1 MGAPSALD
9 PTLHVPSSLEFV
21 SGITLVPP
29 DSPARELLSAAAA
42 RAGLRVVSGVEDA
55 SLALVD
61 LTAPGGLD
69 AGRALLAA
77 GPTLVVLAGPGED
90 AFATAQSLK
99 PADVLTVPVPLHE
112 LAWRLQCAAERHVE
126 REEQAR
132 SQEDLALLLELTADY
147 AESSDVAALLHGV
160 TRRLAEKLD
169 IARATLVMLGR
180 SADEGLIV
188 ATSDDPTLKNLRI
201 DLSRYPEIREV
212 TRTGNPVVMQEAAT
226 HPLLGDVERRAVAAR
241 GIHAIAALP
250 LPIRGQV
257 RGVLLLRA
265 TGRRRT
271 FSPREIDFLTTVAHA
286 TAVALRSASVL
297 EFVRGQTE
305 AEKTARLAAEE
316 QAASFK
322 PYQLFFAHVSEGVA
336 ILDDKACVLSLNPSG
351 AAMLDVNAQEARGR
365 HLHQVTQPVDENV
378 LMELVTSASRGEARS
393 GTDVEVC
400 TESGRRLTLSMSAAP
415 LRDEDAATI
424 LSFRDV
430 TDARRLEDELLQT
443 KDFLERLIDSSVDA
457 IIAADLKGRIILF
470 NKGAEA
476 LCGYTAQEAL
486 GGLGVHQLY
495 PPGVAKRVMA
505 MIRAPEHGGKGRL
518 SLIREELVHRS
529 GERVPVNMTAS
540 IVYEGGREVFSVG
553 IFTDMRARMQL
564 ERKLSDVETRLEE
577 SEKSAV
583 IVALA
588 GTAAHELNQPL
599 TSVMGYAELLKR
611 KLKED
616 DFAWKPVD
624 IIYREAERMAEIVRK
639 IGKITRYETKSYMGE
654 QQILDLDKATS
665 HED

>member
-1 MGAPSALD
+1 M
-9 PTLHVPSSLEFV
+9 PSSLEFAL
-21 SGITLVPP
+21 GITLVPP
-29 DSPARELLSAAAA
+29 DSQAREALAASAA
-42 RAGLRVVSGVEDA
+42 RAGLRVVDGLEEA

-61 LTAPGGLD
+61 LTLPGSGSAL
-69 AGRALLAA
+69 RALLDGPRAA
-77 GPTLVVLAGPGED
+77 SLTLVALVEPGERG
-90 AFATAQSLK
+90 FAAAQALK
-99 PADVLTVPVPLHE
+99 PADILTTPVATHE
-112 LAWRLQCAAERHVE
+112 LAWRLQRAAARHVE

-132 SQEDLALLLELTADY
+132 SQEDLSLLLELTAEY
-147 AESSDVAALLHGV
+147 AETSDVEALLHGV
-160 TRRLAEKLD
+160 TRRLAEKLA

-180 SADEGLIV
+180 NADEGVIV
-188 ATSDDPTLKNLRI
+188 AASDDPTLKDLRI
-201 DLSRYPEIREV
+201 ELSRYPEIREV
-212 TRTGNPVVMQEAAT
+212 MRTGRPVVMQEAST

-250 LPIRGQV
+250 LPVRGQV
-257 RGVLLLRA
+257 RGVLLVRA
-265 TGRRRT
+265 AGSRRT
-271 FSPREIDFLTTVAHA
+271 FTSREIDFLTTVAHA
-286 TAVALRSASVL
+286 TAVALRNASVL
-297 EFVRGQTE
+297 QSVRGQTE

-351 AAMLDVNAQEARGR
+351 AAMLDIPAVEARGR
-365 HLHQVTQPVDENV
+365 HLHQITQPVDECV
-378 LMELVTSASRGEARS
+378 LMELVTTASHGDARS
-393 GTDVEVC
+393 GVDVEVC
-400 TESGRRLTLSMSAAP
+400 TAAGRRLTLSMSAAP
-415 LRDEDAATI
+415 MRDEDAATI

-430 TDARRLEDELLQT
+430 TDARKLEYELRQT

-457 IIAADLKGRIILF
+457 IIAADMKGRIILF

-476 LCGYTAQEAL
+476 MCGYTAQEAL
-486 GGLGVHQLY
+486 SGLTVHQLY
-495 PPGVAKRVMA
+495 PPGGAKRIMA
-505 MIRAPEHGGKGRL
+505 MLRSPEHGGKGRL
-518 SLIREELVHRS
+518 SLTREEMIHRS

-540 IVYEGGREVFSVG
+540 LVYEGGREVFSVG

-611 KLKED
+611 KLKEE

-639 IGKITRYETKSYMGE
+639 IGKITRYETKSYMGA